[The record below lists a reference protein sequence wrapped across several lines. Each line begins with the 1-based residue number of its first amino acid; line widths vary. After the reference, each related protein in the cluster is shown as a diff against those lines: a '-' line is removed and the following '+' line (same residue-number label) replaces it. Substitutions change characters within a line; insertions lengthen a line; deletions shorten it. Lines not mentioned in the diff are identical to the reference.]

1 MRYLASL
8 ALLCHLAL
16 GTPSTPPSEHAA
28 RAAVFEVDRFFAGSL
43 PPSTRNFVIFSVQ
56 PTPGADFANCT
67 INTNTGPKVPT
78 VDKVVCT
85 DINSI
90 TWSLEP
96 MGTGMHFSVWWAFT
110 SHASLLG
117 GIHLDESYFKDTTLA
132 DGSTSQSYIGPHKF
146 TLETTMVMN
155 NPGGKRETEESMEQL

>member
-8 ALLCHLAL
+8 ALLYHVAL
-16 GTPSTPPSEHAA
+16 GAPSTPPSEHAA

-43 PPSTRNFVIFSVQ
+43 PPSTRNFVTFSVQ

-67 INTNTGPKVPT
+67 INTGTGPKVPT

-96 MGTGMHFSVWWAFT
+96 MGTGMHFSVWWACT
-110 SHASLLG
+110 SHAALLG
-117 GIHLDESYFKDTTLA
+117 GIHLDVSYFKDTTLA

-146 TLETTMVMN
+146 TLETAMVMN
-155 NPGGKRETEESMEQL
+155 NPGGKRETEESME